1 MAPPDDGVAQQV
13 DAVVLA
19 GAEPLTSACTVSRA
33 SFVFFPSIPDLKS
46 KKRFSSIPD
55 PDPGSRIPDPT
66 TTPKEEEGGKFVFS
80 CHFF

>member
-33 SFVFFPSIPDLKS
+33 SFVFFPSISDLKS
-46 KKRFSSIPD
+46 KQ
-55 PDPGSRIPDPT
+55 GY
-66 TTPKEEEGGKFVFS
+66 G
-80 CHFF
+80 